1 MQTPSRCAWLLAA
14 GITASL
20 TLHAQ
25 ENSLTIGASL
35 PLSGSQAEAG
45 KEGMSIMQAQ
55 VEAFN
60 KQEAWA
66 AKL

>member
-14 GITASL
+14 SITTSL

-25 ENSLTIGASL
+25 ENNLTIGASL

-45 KEGMSIMQAQ
+45 KVKRGAINAPSKAR
-55 VEAFN
+55 
-60 KQEAWA
+60 
-66 AKL
+66 

>member
-14 GITASL
+14 GITACL

-25 ENSLTIGASL
+25 ENKLTIGASL

-45 KEGMSIMQAQ
+45 KVKRGAI
-55 VEAFN
+55 
-60 KQEAWA
+60 
-66 AKL
+66 KLG

>member
-1 MQTPSRCAWLLAA
+1 MQTPLRCAWLLAT

-25 ENSLTIGASL
+25 ENNLTIGASL

-45 KEGMSIMQAQ
+45 KVKRGAI
-55 VEAFN
+55 
-60 KQEAWA
+60 
-66 AKL
+66 KLG